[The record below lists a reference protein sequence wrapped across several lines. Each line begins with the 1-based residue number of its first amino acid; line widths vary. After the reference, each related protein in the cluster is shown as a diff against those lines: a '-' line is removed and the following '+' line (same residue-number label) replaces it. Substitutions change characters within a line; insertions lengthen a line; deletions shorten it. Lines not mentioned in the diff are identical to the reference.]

1 MATRISATMVGLIL
15 AAAVVAAPG
24 PLSAHAAP
32 TKQAQLAAGKALY
45 AANCSGCHQ
54 PDGSGQRG
62 VVPPLAGS
70 DFLAKGH
77 AHAIAVVLHGLRGEL
92 KVHGRNYDSAMP
104 PLFRLDNEEVA
115 DVLTYVY
122 NSWGNPGGQV
132 RARDVAKQRYD
143 RSLAPRTS
151 EGAAP

>member
-1 MATRISATMVGLIL
+1 MATRSSAMVVGLLLATSL
-15 AAAVVAAPG
+15 AAPAR
-24 PLSAHAAP
+24 LSAHAAP
-32 TKQAQLAAGKALY
+32 TKQAQLAAGKSLY

-54 PDGSGQRG
+54 ADGSGQRG

-70 DFLAKGH
+70 DFLAKGPT
-77 AHAIAVVLHGLRGEL
+77 HAIAVVLHGLRGNL

-122 NSWGNPGGQV
+122 NSWGNPGGRI
-132 RARDVAKQRYD
+132 RAGEVAKQRYD
-143 RSLAPRTS
+143 RSIAPRPAQ
-151 EGAAP
+151 GDAQ